1 MRNYEGT
8 SGTDGLGA
16 DSDPSDGIRTRM
28 ETDSGERTNR
38 GEEQPTAGTTECVVD
53 SDKEAICRTP
63 PEDEREELANI
74 QRGLHPVAGKRRKRG
89 CGNESDGGD
98 LTASDDAGVRERAK
112 PEKEQKRVQKLSEIL
127 ADGFSILS
135 DTELEDFRILV
146 LLQPIS
152 GDSSTT
158 LAITPK
164 LQTK

>member
-16 DSDPSDGIRTRM
+16 DSDPSDGIPTRM

-74 QRGLHPVAGKRRKRG
+74 QRGLHPVAGKRRKRE
-89 CGNESDGGD
+89 CENVAAEIRRLVNYFSDNPKTTDEIDGRN
-98 LTASDDAGVRERAK
+98 TWRR
-112 PEKEQKRVQKLSEIL
+112 KEE
-127 ADGFSILS
+127 
-135 DTELEDFRILV
+135 
-146 LLQPIS
+146 
-152 GDSSTT
+152 
-158 LAITPK
+158 
-164 LQTK
+164 